1 MSYKV
6 SYQQCNKCGIDKPLD
21 KFETKPKAKTQYQGT
36 DRISTCRSCK
46 QIARNESISRT
57 VNSYLKHLIV
67 QSKSVRKKQ
76 GYDYKI
82 TVDDLLEIYD
92 KQNGRCAITGEFMF
106 WKKNAVEMRD
116 INMSIDRKDNN
127 KGYTKDNIQLV
138 CYRINMLR
146 GGMDLD
152 RFKEIISWI
161 RGEDIFSPHYLANN
175 KGIESFECI
184 GVERL

>member
-1 MSYKV
+1 VK
-6 SYQQCNKCGIDKPLD
+6 QCIKCGIEKSPDR
-21 KFETKPKAKTQYQGT
+21 FEKKPKSKIQYQGT

-46 QIARNESISRT
+46 HLARNESISRT
-57 VNSYLKHLIV
+57 VSSYLKHLIV

-76 GYDYKI
+76 GYDYELTI
-82 TVDDLLEIYD
+82 DDLLQIYD
-92 KQNGRCAITGEFMF
+92 NQDGRCAITGAFMF

-127 KGYTKDNIQLV
+127 KGYTKDNVQLV

-161 RGEDIFSPHYLANN
+161 RGEDIFSPYNLKRGAADL
-175 KGIESFECI
+175 KGA
-184 GVERL
+184 L

>member
-1 MSYKV
+1 MGSLK
-6 SYQQCNKCGIDKPLD
+6 SILSLI
-21 KFETKPKAKTQYQGT
+21 F
-36 DRISTCRSCK
+36 
-46 QIARNESISRT
+46 ARH
-57 VNSYLKHLIV
+57 V
-67 QSKSVRKKQ
+67 VRKNN
-76 GYDYKI
+76 
-82 TVDDLLEIYD
+82 L
-92 KQNGRCAITGEFMF
+92 

-116 INMSIDRKDNN
+116 INMSIDRKDNDR
-127 KGYTKDNIQLV
+127 GYTKDNIQLV

-175 KGIESFECI
+175 KGVESFECI